1 MACAA
6 TASFVFAL
14 IRSFACMDVP
24 GRVFKRMYAIMFSL
38 SNLHLHYIRIIKL
51 TFEYKICFTMNKY
64 QLIERMLFYLLKTS
78 VPVIARA
85 KHFHFNLPL
94 TSAQT

>member
-14 IRSFACMDVP
+14 IRSIACIDVP

-38 SNLHLHYIRIIKL
+38 SNLHLHYIIIIKL
-51 TFEYKICFTMNKY
+51 TFEYKICDTMNKY
-64 QLIERMLFYLLKTS
+64 QVIELNAILLLKTS
-78 VPVIARA
+78 VPVIAVA
-85 KHFHFNLPL
+85 KYFHFNLPL